1 MRLTEIMESN
11 RDTAGWGIIGSVWA
25 LSSASPSLFEKMMV
39 AALVAGAGWL
49 GSYIVKKLITYG
61 EAKIRYWFECRK
73 SKTNK
78 HKELHEKFKNVF
90 GRIGRYVGG
99 KFKRLRTRDVPSDG
113 ELREQ
118 RSDETG

>member
-1 MRLTEIMESN
+1 MRLTSIMEGN

-25 LSSASPSLFEKMMV
+25 LSSASPSLMEKMLV

-61 EAKIRYWFECRK
+61 EAKIRYWFERRK
-73 SKTNK
+73 QTKTNK

-99 KFKRLRTRDVPSDG
+99 KLSRIRSGQSSPDRS
-113 ELREQ
+113 LRE
-118 RSDETG
+118 

>member
-1 MRLTEIMESN
+1 MRLTTVMESN

-25 LSSASPSLFEKMMV
+25 LSSASPTLLEKMIV

-61 EAKIRYWFECRK
+61 EAKIRYWFGRRK

-90 GRIGRYVGG
+90 GRIGRFVGG
-99 KFKRLRTRDVPSDG
+99 KFRRSSSG
-113 ELREQ
+113 EVSSVGKLRE
-118 RSDETG
+118 